1 MRTAL
6 CFQDGNF
13 VGREYFARLVEAGR
27 APDLLV
33 AVGRMR
39 LESIAFE
46 IERTG
51 GLWNPPAI
59 PPDAL
64 SARFESP
71 ADPAFAARLRA
82 QGVDVA
88 IQGGIGILKGEAL
101 AAPRIGWLNVHPGAL
116 PAYRGNAC
124 PEWAVLNDDDVVAT
138 AHLIDAG
145 IDTGPVVC
153 AARYPIDSSKSYA
166 AFRAHLYAHCA
177 SVLATALVR
186 LETEGRA
193 SAAPQDNLGASYRPR
208 MDAATLNLVKAR
220 FASPS
225 KQEREQTASRF

>member
-64 SARFESP
+64 SARFESL
-71 ADPAFAARLRA
+71 ADPAFAAWLRA

-88 IQGGIGILKGEAL
+88 IQGGIGILKDATID
-101 AAPRIGWLNVHPGAL
+101 APRIGWLNVHPGAL
-116 PAYRGNAC
+116 PGYRGNAC
-124 PEWAVLNDDDVVAT
+124 PEWALLNGDPVVAS

-145 IDTGPVVC
+145 IDTGAVIC
-153 AARYPIDSSKSYA
+153 AAPYAFDIGRGYA
-166 AFRAHLYAHCA
+166 AFRAGLYRHCA
-177 SVLATALVR
+177 AVLIAALER
-186 LETEGRA
+186 LEREGRA
-193 SAAPQDNLGASYRPR
+193 
-208 MDAATLNLVKAR
+208 AATPQTNEGAVYRLALTPAQAGAVRNLFPLDLAR
-220 FASPS
+220 SAS
-225 KQEREQTASRF
+225 